1 MFNYMQYLFMPK
13 YNWIPYVIIGVIIG
27 IGILVGVIQ
36 GTKRTLIFF
45 SLNITAIIIILI
57 VFANAI
63 TVDMLKK
70 IVNEIPLKDQKEIDA
85 PNFLFDLKHTWLIP
99 LFAIMLLAVNLT
111 IIPLIYFFIWL
122 IFLKG
127 KKKIDWKS
135 RTGGIVIAIPTS
147 LLIATPLTAT
157 AFGWTNKTKDL
168 KNNILYNSLNFIL
181 KIESVK
187 TMYNAHELQ
196 DINDF
201 ILLFNQK
208 NSPLEVIT
216 SIFGDLGK
224 TEIKL
229 DQKMIEKF
237 NDKEVREKLKEVLN
251 KPVILDALLKSIK
264 MPSKITIDSK
274 QQFDDL
280 IKKIKDKIGTKGITP
295 LKISDKSKDKVKW
308 FISDKGISFGKT
320 ITIKDKTEYIK
331 DILKLVIQ

>member
-1 MFNYMQYLFMPK
+1 
-13 YNWIPYVIIGVIIG
+13 
-27 IGILVGVIQ
+27 
-36 GTKRTLIFF
+36 
-45 SLNITAIIIILI
+45 
-57 VFANAI
+57 
-63 TVDMLKK
+63 
-70 IVNEIPLKDQKEIDA
+70 
-85 PNFLFDLKHTWLIP
+85 
-99 LFAIMLLAVNLT
+99 
-111 IIPLIYFFIWL
+111 
-122 IFLKG
+122 
-127 KKKIDWKS
+127 
-135 RTGGIVIAIPTS
+135 
-147 LLIATPLTAT
+147 
-157 AFGWTNKTKDL
+157 
-168 KNNILYNSLNFIL
+168 
-181 KIESVK
+181 
-187 TMYNAHELQ
+187 MYNAHELQ